1 MCIDC
6 SNTINTLPTGSSG
19 LDGDSSYI
27 YVATATDSSGTD
39 FALYEDEPTQCWKA
53 IKTSTTPI
61 SPINASVFDGL
72 WFDTC
77 GTNGNNG
84 TNGTNG
90 REGVDGT
97 VWTTDTGNP
106 TSGSANNGDYYI
118 NETNGQVWLYDEGW
132 IYQGF
137 SLKGANGNN
146 GANGADGN
154 IWINGS
160 GDPRG
165 EVTGTTI
172 GDLYLD
178 NTTGD
183 VYSWDGSQWNIVT
196 TIMGPKGDTGDTGAT
211 GPAGDPQTITSVDDS
226 ITITEPSTNTYNLSV
241 NYADSWKYI
250 PFDDSNYPFD
260 GSDTGTNGRYTLEP
274 DWATMTGTY
283 TLGADARTF
292 YMYAYN
298 ATGGFTA
305 STANSARLQYKKN
318 KDNTIHVKGIL
329 RSVVKTNNSG
339 TLNFQALST
348 GVTVSGTTTENGT
361 LQGTTID
368 NSLIWMYP
376 MVGLNLSD
384 ITKAGF
390 IPCTILIDTETS
402 ASLNNYNLASSTKVG
417 QVEGLFYFSKNSLRL
432 YSAAV
437 INGSSTISVTGGG
450 GGSITIPGVLTA
462 NTEYTMTI
470 FINGLAT

>member
-1 MCIDC
+1 MCVDC

-39 FALYEDEPTQCWKA
+39 FALYENAPTQCWKA

-61 SPINASVFDGL
+61 SPLNASVFDGL

-118 NETNGQVWLYDEGW
+118 NETNGQVWLYDDGW
-132 IYQGF
+132 VYQGF

-146 GANGADGN
+146 GADGADGN

-183 VYSWDGSQWNIVT
+183 VYSWDGFQWNIVT

-211 GPAGDPQTITSVDDS
+211 GEAGATGDPRTITSNDGSVTVN
-226 ITITEPSTNTYNLSV
+226 TITGGFDLSIKHELDTFQAFILIGDSTSSTSESFPVVATTYLGIPDGGKKITNYPSTNMYYN
-241 NYADSWKYI
+241 
-250 PFDDSNYPFD
+250 
-260 GSDTGTNGRYTLEP
+260 
-274 DWATMTGTY
+274 
-283 TLGADARTF
+283 
-292 YMYAYN
+292 N
-298 ATGGFTA
+298 ATVTG
-305 STANSARLQYKKN
+305 STVPTSF
-318 KDNTIHVKGIL
+318 
-329 RSVVKTNNSG
+329 G
-339 TLNFQALST
+339 TFNRST
-348 GVTVSGTTTENGT
+348 GVFTTSVEGTYLLTASIHLKPDDST
-361 LQGTTID
+361 
-368 NSLIWMYP
+368 SVAWSSA
-376 MVGLNLSD
+376 VGLFGLGFCPSAND
-384 ITKAGF
+384 TDIICGGYQTINTITKHIDLTIQRVCKLNANYGIILKALNWTNRAYDGSAYENPDGIGF
-390 IPCTILIDTETS
+390 TI
-402 ASLNNYNLASSTKVG
+402 TK
-417 QVEGLFYFSKNSLRL
+417 LH
-432 YSAAV
+432 
-437 INGSSTISVTGGG
+437 
-450 GGSITIPGVLTA
+450 
-462 NTEYTMTI
+462 
-470 FINGLAT
+470 